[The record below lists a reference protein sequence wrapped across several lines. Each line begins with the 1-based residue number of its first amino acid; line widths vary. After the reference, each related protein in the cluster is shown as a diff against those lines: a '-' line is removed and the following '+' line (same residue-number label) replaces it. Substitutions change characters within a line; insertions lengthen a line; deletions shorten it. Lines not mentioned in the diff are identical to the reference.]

1 MGQREDRGWEDKI
14 FATSCLTL
22 RGYFAWRWGGYCAL
36 SEGLPPHGDVHC
48 GNQGARREHCSRML
62 PACVPLLRGRIFG
75 LDDVDDDVGDG
86 GDACNDCHFEGGGD
100 IVDDVGAGSASR
112 RRD

>member
-1 MGQREDRGWEDKI
+1 MKTESGRTKFLQRAVSRCEAILHE
-14 FATSCLTL
+14 
-22 RGYFAWRWGGYCAL
+22 GGVVI
-36 SEGLPPHGDVHC
+36 VHC
-48 GNQGARREHCSRML
+48 QRGCHRTGMFIAAIKARVVNIVVVCSQL
-62 PACVPLLRGRIFG
+62 ACRCSEVAFG